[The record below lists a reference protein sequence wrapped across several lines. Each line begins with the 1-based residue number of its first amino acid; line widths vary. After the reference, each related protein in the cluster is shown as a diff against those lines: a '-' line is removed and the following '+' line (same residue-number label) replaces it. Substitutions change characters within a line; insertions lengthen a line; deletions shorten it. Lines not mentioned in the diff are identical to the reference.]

1 MANCKYCGRTLTLT
15 GEGDGVCYACQ
26 SKHSTFTV
34 IGQGNI
40 SNNTIQKTMANIFDE
55 AIVIV
60 KCDSQLMDNQEL
72 KVMKALKLGK
82 LYKELAEYNGLIN
95 RNIRYDMT
103 KEQWLEETA
112 RIVKEIE
119 ELEK

>member
-1 MANCKYCGRTLTLT
+1 
-15 GEGDGVCYACQ
+15 
-26 SKHSTFTV
+26 
-34 IGQGNI
+34 
-40 SNNTIQKTMANIFDE
+40 MANIFDK

-82 LYKELAEYNGLIN
+82 LYKELAKYNGLIN

-112 RIVKEIE
+112 RIVKEIK

>member
-1 MANCKYCGRTLTLT
+1 MA
-15 GEGDGVCYACQ
+15 E
-26 SKHSTFTV
+26 
-34 IGQGNI
+34 
-40 SNNTIQKTMANIFDE
+40 IFDE

-82 LYKELAEYNGLIN
+82 LYKELAKCRGELLEIDVDIP
-95 RNIRYDMT
+95 NIHRESEKRRYAT
-103 KEQWLEETA
+103 LRGFIRELL
-112 RIVKEIE
+112 KEIE